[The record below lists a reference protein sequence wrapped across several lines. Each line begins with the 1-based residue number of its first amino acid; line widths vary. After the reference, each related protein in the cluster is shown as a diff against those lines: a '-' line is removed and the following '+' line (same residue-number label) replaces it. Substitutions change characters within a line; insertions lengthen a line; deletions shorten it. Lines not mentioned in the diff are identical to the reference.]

1 MIRLRLPFP
10 PSVNH
15 YWRHVGNRV
24 LISRAGREYRS
35 TVKSLMQRDQ
45 IKPLD
50 DELIV
55 RIGLIPPDR
64 RRRDID
70 NSLKALLDA
79 MQAGGAYHDDS
90 QIMKLCIEKR
100 SPCKDD
106 AGAEV
111 AIRHVP
117 AELGE
122 PGYRTC
128 LRCNDEFLSDGPGNR
143 FCVDCTRWSMR
154 FPAIRPSL
162 RYAAGR
168 YDLSRPPRSVWHSI
182 LVVFK
187 SIVGGESS
195 SRTGGR

>member
-1 MIRLRLPFP
+1 MIRLRFPFP

-35 TVKSLMQRDQ
+35 TVKSLMERDR

-90 QIMKLCIEKR
+90 QIVMLCIEKR
-100 SPCKDD
+100 SPCKNE
-106 AGAEV
+106 ACAEV

-117 AELGE
+117 AELGK

-128 LRCNDEFLSDGPGNR
+128 LRCNDEFYLT
-143 FCVDCTRWSMR
+143 V
-154 FPAIRPSL
+154 PATVFASIVPVGACNS
-162 RYAAGR
+162 
-168 YDLSRPPRSVWHSI
+168 PRSELFGEPSI
-182 LVVFK
+182 TTDRGSHEAARLPT
-187 SIVGGESS
+187 SRGECGL
-195 SRTGGR
+195 RTFANAR

>member
-35 TVKSLMQRDQ
+35 TVKSLMERDR

-90 QIMKLCIEKR
+90 QIVKLCIEKR
-100 SPCKDD
+100 SPCKDE
-106 AGAEV
+106 ACAEV

-117 AELGE
+117 AELGK

-128 LRCNDEFLSDGPGNR
+128 LRCDEEFLSDGPGNR
-143 FCVDCTRWSMR
+143 FCVDCTRWSMQ
-154 FPAIRPSL
+154 FPAIR
-162 RYAAGR
+162 
-168 YDLSRPPRSVWHSI
+168 
-182 LVVFK
+182 
-187 SIVGGESS
+187 IVRGAKYHNGQ
-195 SRTGGR
+195 RIA